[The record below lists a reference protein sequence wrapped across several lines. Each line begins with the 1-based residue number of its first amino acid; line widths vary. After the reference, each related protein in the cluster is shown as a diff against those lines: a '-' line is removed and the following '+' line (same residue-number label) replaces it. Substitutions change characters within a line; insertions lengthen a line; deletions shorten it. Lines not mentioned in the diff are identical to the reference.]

1 MNFSSGL
8 EVFYK
13 NLCGTV
19 NFVCDTYITITVV
32 KSEHPKNDVNVL
44 VYREDWKQVRLA
56 KESSK

>member
-13 NLCGTV
+13 NLSGTV

-32 KSEHPKNDVNVL
+32 KGDHPKSDVNVL
-44 VYREDWKQVRLA
+44 VHRENWKQVRLA